1 MFAVSVDP
9 TLLTLLIIFAAV
21 NVAAQ
26 GVFLFFRLKD
36 RAKREEVRH
45 YGDYAEKRV
54 AETIRR
60 EFPGGVLMNNVFLKT
75 GRGSTQID
83 HLLLC
88 KWGLYVI
95 ETKSHNGRILVED
108 REWTQIYGEKVI
120 RFHSPVRQNKS
131 HVNALRSVLDG
142 KRGIP
147 RVNVMGLVVFT
158 SRRVSFSR
166 QVKGVVRLSEL
177 GRTIKGSASSREGV
191 TAAPGRKY
199 LNSRE
204 IAALE
209 KAIRKSCV
217 RGRAA
222 RRRHER
228 RVREIDRNARF

>member
-1 MFAVSVDP
+1 MLAVNVDP
-9 TLLTLLIIFAAV
+9 TLLTILVIFAAV
-21 NVAAQ
+21 NVAALS
-26 GVFLFFRLKD
+26 VFLFFRLKD

-45 YGDYAEKRV
+45 YGDRAEEKV

-75 GRGSTQID
+75 RRGTTQID
-83 HLLLC
+83 HILLC

-120 RFHSPVRQNKS
+120 HFHSPVRQNQF
-131 HVNALRSVLDG
+131 HVNALRNALEG
-142 KRGIP
+142 KRNVP
-147 RVNVMGLVVFT
+147 RVNVQGLVVFT

-166 QVKGVVRLSEL
+166 KVKGVVRLSEL
-177 GRTIKGSASSREGV
+177 GRTIKGASSSREGI

-204 IAALE
+204 ITALE
-209 KAIRKSCV
+209 KAIRKNCARS
-217 RGRAA
+217 RTA
-222 RRRHER
+222 RRLHER
-228 RVREIDRNARF
+228 HVREIDRNARF